1 MDARTLKLAGMT
13 WLAYEKRCVAVVCER
28 NVRRCLGDPDILGVT
43 GARHT
48 LEIEIKVNMTDFRRN
63 TLKRHVSRREDR
75 LTLWPR
81 HYWFLV
87 PPEMVDTCA
96 AELPEWAGLLPV
108 DHLNVVRG
116 IRSAPVNP
124 KSKKLSLLECGKL
137 LRCLTNHT
145 IAAERS
151 ANQFRT
157 YWKRDIDLYEPDFS
171 I

>member
-1 MDARTLKLAGMT
+1 MT

-96 AELPEWAGLLPV
+96 AELPEWAGLLTV
-108 DHLNVVRG
+108 DHLNVVRV

-137 LRCLTNHT
+137 LRCSTNHT

-157 YWKRDIDLYEPDFS
+157 YWKQGTDLYEPDFS